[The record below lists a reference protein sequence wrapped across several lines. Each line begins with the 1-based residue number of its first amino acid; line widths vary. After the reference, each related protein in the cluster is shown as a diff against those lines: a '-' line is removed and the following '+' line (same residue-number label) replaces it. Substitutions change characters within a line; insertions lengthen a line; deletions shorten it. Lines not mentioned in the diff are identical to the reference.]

1 MENKI
6 LELFLYNN
14 KLKFSEI
21 EKSLKT
27 RSNKLSYHLKNLVKK
42 NILTKNQDCYELSET
57 AEHLI
62 PYLSEKRAVLP
73 VVLVHIGN
81 EKEAFLFVRD
91 KKPFKG
97 MLSLPGGRLLVN
109 ESVKHAAERIMKEK
123 FNAKITFKK
132 IVSVSLEHVKK
143 KSTIHS
149 FLLILVSANA
159 DLALTYVNKNK
170 SKIIPSD
177 YKLIKKLGSEIK
189 IKELL
194 TSLKSN

>member
-6 LELFLYNN
+6 LELFLCNN

-21 EKSLKT
+21 EKSLKV

-42 NILTKNQDCYELSET
+42 NILTKKQDCYELSET

-62 PYLSEKRAVLP
+62 PYLSDKRAVLP

-81 EKEAFLFVRD
+81 KKEAFLFVRN

-109 ESVKHAAERIMKEK
+109 ESIKHAAERIMKEK
-123 FNAKITFKK
+123 FNVKSDFKK

-143 KSTIHS
+143 QNIIHS
-149 FLLILVSANA
+149 FLLILVSASANL
-159 DLALTYVNKNK
+159 DLTNVNKNK

-177 YKLIKKLGSEIK
+177 YKLIKKPGSEIK
-189 IKELL
+189 ISTLI
-194 TSLKSN
+194 SSV